1 MRRKQY
7 RFMWLVGAL
16 LLAGCAVA
24 TPPSR
29 LSQYVSPVAADE
41 STSPG
46 LPVQRPLRTALVM
59 LADRSAP
66 EAAPGLPEEAQA
78 RLAETLSGQVNRGFP
93 IAIERVVNLG
103 ELAAG
108 APPPNWTDVARQ
120 QSVDYVLVVVLS
132 STEQEY
138 PASLFLG
145 WTTHRQP
152 GFRRDNWSLAEAA
165 FLDGRTG
172 RQLLQ
177 AEGRAMATLDSPTA
191 PGISQWYPVIYLR
204 PQDPERRI
212 WPPSYE
218 GAPVTLRVVSMEQ
231 AAKRLAGNLQR
242 AWVEQRDLELAAMS
256 RP

>member
-1 MRRKQY
+1 MRQRQ
-7 RFMWLVGAL
+7 RWFVWLVNLL
-16 LLAGCAVA
+16 LLAGCAAA
-24 TPPSR
+24 TPSSR
-29 LSQYVSPVAADE
+29 LSRYVAPVGSEE
-41 STSPG
+41 SAIL
-46 LPVQRPLRTALVM
+46 LPVQRPLRTVLVV
-59 LADRSAP
+59 LADRSAQ
-66 EAAPGLPEEAQA
+66 EAAPGLPEEAQS
-78 RLAETLSGQVNRGFP
+78 RLADTLSARVNRGFP

-103 ELAAG
+103 EVPAG
-108 APPPNWTDVARQ
+108 APPPNWIDLAGQ
-120 QSVDYVLVVVLS
+120 QGVDFVLVVILS

-138 PASLFLG
+138 PVSLFLG

-172 RQLLQ
+172 RQLLH

-204 PQDPERRI
+204 PQNPERRI
-212 WPPSYE
+212 WPPSYD

-231 AAKRLAGNLQR
+231 AAARLAGNLQR
-242 AWVEQRDLELAAMS
+242 AWVEQRDVELAAMP